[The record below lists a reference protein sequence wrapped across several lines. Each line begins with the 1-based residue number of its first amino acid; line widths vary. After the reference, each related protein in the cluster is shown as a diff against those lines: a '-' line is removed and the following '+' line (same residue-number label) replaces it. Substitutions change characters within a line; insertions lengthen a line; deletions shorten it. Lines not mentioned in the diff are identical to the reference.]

1 MSIYATLWRLQFPRY
16 GDDHTGCEWI
26 EVVAQ
31 GVPAHIGTPTP
42 GFGYEREDPY
52 ATFLPQAIA
61 VPPDDDGRMM
71 RAVVFV
77 TGATRKGTDRSAQE
91 YVSPLLVLSGLEY
104 ATIPFG
110 DLHTRICDALRGDRP
125 RLVAELWEPDDR
137 RRLLFDDGSV
147 QDASV
152 AAKTTAL
159 FDRIL
164 TRVPDEPPRLA
175 DQSPS
180 SKWEPSNA
188 RGPRVYQFKVSL
200 MEITP
205 PIWRTI
211 QVPETSSF
219 WELHVALQDVMG
231 WLDYHLHLFRMSK
244 PGTGEE
250 AKIGIPDDDPF
261 EGDEPV
267 LPGWEVLIA
276 PYFSHAGAVARYDY
290 DFGDGW
296 EHEITLEAI
305 VPRRKGEKYPR
316 CLGGAR
322 ACPPEDC
329 GGVGGYE
336 DLLAVIRDPGHEEHE
351 RMLEWLGG
359 RFDPEKFD
367 PKKVTFDDPAKRW
380 QLAFGQRVRPA
391 RQVRRTARSA
401 NKRPGRPRKRP
412 VK

>member
-1 MSIYATLWRLQFPRY
+1 MSIYATLWRLKFPRY

-31 GVPAHIGTPTP
+31 GVPAHIGNSTP

-52 ATFLPQAIA
+52 ATFLPPAIA
-61 VPPDDDGRMM
+61 VPPDDDGRTM

-125 RLVAELWEPDDR
+125 RLVAESWEPDDR
-137 RRLLFDDGSV
+137 RRLLFDDGGV

-159 FDRIL
+159 
-164 TRVPDEPPRLA
+164 
-175 DQSPS
+175 
-180 SKWEPSNA
+180 SKTPQ
-188 RGPRVYQFKVSL
+188 GPRVYQFKVSL
-200 MEITP
+200 LEITP

-211 QVPETSSF
+211 QMPETSSF
-219 WELHVALQDVMG
+219 WELHVALQDAMG

-244 PGTGEE
+244 PGTDEE

-261 EGDEPV
+261 EGDEPI
-267 LPGWEVLIA
+267 LPGWEVSIA
-276 PYFSHAGAVARYDY
+276 PYFPHAGVVARYDY

-296 EHEITLEAI
+296 EHEITIEAI
-305 VPRRKGEKYPR
+305 VPRRKGEKYPL
-316 CLGGAR
+316 CLGGGR

-336 DLLAVIRDPGHEEHE
+336 DLLAVIRDPSHEEHE
-351 RMLEWLGG
+351 SMLQWLGG

-391 RQVRRTARSA
+391 PQARRTAKSA
-401 NKRPGRPRKRP
+401 TNRPGRTRKRRR
-412 VK
+412 